1 MWFSISLLLCVCQ
14 RTWLGKLGVCSK
26 EGKWT
31 GRCTEYDEVNEGDN
45 VKEVS
50 RLWESPMWYIAFQAS
65 KGVFPWKH
73 EVG

>member
-14 RTWLGKLGVCSK
+14 RTWLGKLGVCST

-31 GRCTEYDEVNEGDN
+31 GRCTEYHEVNEGDN